1 MEQNMEYFL
10 LQVMQKDVSKRLQS
24 GQELVYYLSDP
35 VRSWDV
41 EQDPS
46 LLDRMVDG
54 LTGWV
59 GSSNFKVSLL
69 GLEVL
74 GALVDRLQDRFKMH
88 LGTILPSLIDRFG
101 DAKDQVREATQGLLL
116 KVMDVAAPPQFVWE
130 RLLGAFKHKNFRTRE
145 GVCLCLSA
153 TINKFGAQCLT
164 LSKIVPHI
172 CMLLGDAN
180 GSVRDAATL
189 SLVQIYRYVGE
200 KVRLDLSRKGLP
212 QQRLAALFDKFDEV
226 QKSGNMIATATAEKG
241 FEEDDCL
248 DGNKPSSAQA
258 QTSFRVPTA
267 KRVPTNT
274 AGASASAAPSRRPTL
289 PTAVVRP
296 TSAATAGAGAVDE
309 EDFTRCIEDVTPAQI
324 FSTRDLEESLAKV
337 REVLADDKHDWE
349 QRVTALKKL
358 RSLVIAGATEY
369 DCFFQHLRLLDAAL
383 KLSAKDLR
391 SQVVREACIT
401 LSHLALVL
409 KNKFDHTAESTLPT
423 LLNLVANSAKIM
435 ATSGVVAIRIIIRNT
450 HAPRLIPLLTN
461 NCTSKSVAVRRRC
474 FEFLDL
480 MLHEWQQNTLEK
492 HIGLLVDTIKK
503 GIHDADSDARM
514 EARKAY
520 WGLRGNFPAEA
531 EALFAALEPSYQKAL
546 QSQLRGSSS
555 VGSLPRSDHSTS
567 SSQESLNRP
576 ASAKRPL
583 SSPSANATGRATLAV
598 CTVSGSSKSLTGVP
612 ATASLT
618 RSRSDID
625 VNAAASAKSRATP
638 PSSSAAPPGLASRSA
653 AQPRFG
659 AAAALPPGSYASLG
673 RVRSRRPSA
682 GSAHSAHSATA
693 SSPADSR
700 GRTRTKISQSQP
712 GSRSGSPGKMLS
724 VAPGSSLSGVVQR
737 VPLPA
742 ATSSPAKHSRI
753 PRSQGCSRETSPS
766 RLSLD
771 RFSLSH
777 SGRLLGNDIEAA
789 VADALNKPR
798 RRYEPYGSM
807 YSDDDANSDA
817 SSACSERSY
826 GSRNGSTSLYL
837 RQMED
842 VAELLNRCASANWTE
857 RKEGL
862 IGLQALFKSQ
872 RTLSRVELKRLC
884 EIFTRMFADP
894 PSKVFSMFLETLVDF
909 LVLYRDELHDWLYLL
924 LTQLLKKMG
933 ADLLGSVQTK
943 VQRCLDVTR
952 DSFQFDQ
959 QFNILM
965 RFIVD
970 QTQTPNLKVKVAV
983 LKYIESLAL
992 QMDPADFVNSSE
1004 TRLAVSRIITWTSE
1018 PKSSDVRKTAP
1029 GLYAD
1034 ETLYRSCSLEGST
1047 DGPCKKAAQAVL
1059 IALFELNTPEFTML
1073 LGSLPKTFQEGATKL
1088 LHNHLRNTSNAGTS
1102 SPGSTVTRGTPR
1114 ASLGRVSPLTSPTM
1128 TSQGALSPSRAW
1140 GLGADLSPRSL
1151 ALPTFRPQPLSPLS
1165 AYAPKGIWRK
1175 YSPSLLDYDTENLN
1189 AEDIYSSLRGVS
1201 EAIQNLSFRSQ
1212 EDLTEPP
1219 HKESDTA
1226 SRDSGIAAS
1235 LTDVRGPS
1243 SADSVD
1249 GPAGR
1254 TVLDNKTS
1262 SLLNTLAPRPAGS
1275 SSRLVRDYNPLHYA
1289 DTLIAIGSVHEDEAG
1304 QLRHGDMSE
1313 QCAMVSD
1320 ILRELAADAD
1330 GSRGEER
1337 RTALLELLKL
1347 AREDALGTRDESFKA
1362 VLVTLLDTLKDA
1374 DYTVRTLALRVLRE
1388 IVRNRPDPF
1397 KNYAELTIIRS
1408 LEAHKDP
1415 HKEVV
1420 RAAEETAMALATSI
1434 QPEQCLQVLCPIVQ
1448 TATYPTNLAAIK
1460 MLTRV
1465 VERISHGDLLPLVPA
1480 VIPGLLQGYDN
1491 TESSVRKASV
1501 FCLVAVHSVIGDDLK
1516 PHLAQLTGSKIKL
1529 LNLYIKRAQTGSASS
1544 SVDTLGQC

>member
-10 LQVMQKDVSKRLQS
+10 MQVMQKDVSKRLQT
-24 GQELVYYLSDP
+24 GQELVDYLSDP

-189 SLVQIYRYVGE
+189 SLVQIYRHVGE

-258 QTSFRVPTA
+258 QTSFRVPTT

-349 QRVTALKKL
+349 HRVTALKKL

-531 EALFAALEPSYQKAL
+531 ETLFAALEPSYQKAL

-576 ASAKRPL
+576 ASAKRPM
-583 SSPSANATGRATLAV
+583 SSPSANATGR
-598 CTVSGSSKSLTGVP
+598 VSGSSKSLTGVP
-612 ATASLT
+612 ATGSLT

-659 AAAALPPGSYASLG
+659 AAAALPPGSYASLANGTPDNPGG

-682 GSAHSAHSATA
+682 GSTHSTHSTHSTTA

-965 RFIVD
+965 KFIVD

-1018 PKSSDVRKTAP
+1018 PKSSDVRK
-1029 GLYAD
+1029 
-1034 ETLYRSCSLEGST
+1034 
-1047 DGPCKKAAQAVL
+1047 AAQAVL

-1073 LGSLPKTFQEGATKL
+1073 LGALPKTFQEGATKL

-1102 SPGSTVTRGTPR
+1102 SPSSTVTRGTPR

-1219 HKESDTA
+1219 RKESDTA

-1254 TVLDNKTS
+1254 TALDNKTS

-1275 SSRLVRDYNPLHYA
+1275 SLRPVRDYNPLHYA

-1516 PHLAQLTGSKIKL
+1516 PHLAQLTGSKMKL

-1544 SVDTLGQC
+1544 SGDTLGQC